1 MQKQTSIVRDIVT
14 FALLVILVVVPIR
27 IFIAQPFIV
36 DGSSMY
42 PTFQNSNYLIVDEI
56 TYDFSKP
63 QRGDIIVFRY
73 PGDPSIFYIKRIIG
87 LPNETITIKNGNVTI
102 IEPDGATR
110 TLVEPFISAKDA
122 TYNIKRT
129 LGPKQYFVMGDN
141 RPESSDSRVWGPLP
155 ARDIIGRVLLR
166 LFPLSKTSVFPGV
179 HHFAPIV
186 SATTTTSTTL

>member
-1 MQKQTSIVRDIVT
+1 MQKQTSITRDIVT
-14 FALLVILVVVPIR
+14 FILLVILVVVPIR

-42 PTFQNSNYLIVDEI
+42 PTFQNGNYLIVDEV

-63 QRGDIIVFRY
+63 QRGDVIVFRY

-87 LPNETITIKNGNVTI
+87 LPNETVIIKNGNVTI
-102 IEPDGATR
+102 VEPNGDSR
-110 TLVEPFISAKDA
+110 TLVEPFISAKDT

-129 LGPKQYFVMGDN
+129 LGSQQYFVMGDN

-155 ARDIIGRVLLR
+155 AHDIIGRVLLR
-166 LFPLSKTSVFPGV
+166 LFPVSQPNILPGV
-179 HHFAPIV
+179 HHFPTI
-186 SATTTTSTTL
+186 TSRTNTQTP